1 MHEFLADPDYDS
13 MTYRRAG
20 TSGIVLPAISL
31 GLWHNFSDVDDYDTA
46 RRIVRRAWE
55 LGITHFDLANNY
67 GPPPGSAERT
77 FGRILREDFVGLR
90 DHLIISSKAGYKM
103 WDGPYQDGGSRKYLV
118 SSLDRSL
125 DRLGID
131 FVDVFYHHRPD
142 PDTPLEETM
151 RALDQVVRQGKALY
165 AGLSNYPADRTRE
178 ATRMLDSMGTP
189 YLLHQPRYSM
199 FDRHIEAELPQALD
213 DTGLGCIVYSPLA
226 QGLLTDRYLDGIPED
241 SRAASETGFLRPDSV
256 TDDRIRR
263 VRQLAG
269 IASDRGQTMAQMALA
284 WVLRLPQITSALV
297 GVSSVR
303 QLEMNVGALDRLD
316 FSDDELDRIEEIL
329 GGDGA

>member
-1 MHEFLADPDYDS
+1 MRHDRPNPDYDS

-20 TSGIVLPAISL
+20 HSGIVLPAISL
-31 GLWHNFSDVDDYDTA
+31 GLWHNFGDVDGYENA
-46 RRIVRRAWE
+46 RKLVRRAVE

-77 FGRILREDFVGLR
+77 FGRMLREDLGGFR
-90 DHLIISSKAGYKM
+90 DHLIISSKAGYQM

-125 DRLGID
+125 ERLGIE

-178 ATRMLDSMGTP
+178 AIAMLDSMGTP

-199 FDRHIEAELPQALD
+199 FDRSIEADLPKALD

-226 QGLLTDRYLDGIPED
+226 QGLLTDKYLDGIPKD
-241 SRAASETGFLRPDSV
+241 SRAASEHGFLRESSV
-256 TDDRIRR
+256 TESR
-263 VRQLAG
+263 VRKVRRLAE
-269 IASDRGQTMAQMALA
+269 IASDRGQSVAQMALA
-284 WVLRLPQITSALV
+284 WVLRLPQITSAVV
-297 GVSSVR
+297 GVSSTR
-303 QLEMNVGALDRLD
+303 QLENNVQALERLEFSED
-316 FSDDELDRIEEIL
+316 EIRKIDHILSDDE
-329 GGDGA
+329 

>member
-1 MHEFLADPDYDS
+1 

-20 TSGIVLPAISL
+20 RSGIVLPAISL
-31 GLWHNFSDVDDYDTA
+31 GLWHNFGDVDEFETA
-46 RRIVRRAWE
+46 RKIVRRAWE
-55 LGITHFDLANNY
+55 LGVTHFDLANNY

-77 FGRILREDFVGLR
+77 FGRILWDDFGTRR
-90 DHLIISSKAGYKM
+90 DRMIMSTKAGYRM

-125 DRLGID
+125 DRLGVD

-165 AGLSNYPADRTRE
+165 AGLSNYPAGLMRE
-178 ATRMLDSMGTP
+178 AVGMLDSMGTP

-199 FDRHIEAELPQALD
+199 FDRHIEAELPAALD
-213 DTGLGCIVYSPLA
+213 DTGLGCVVYSPLA
-226 QGLLTDRYLDGIPED
+226 QGLLTDKYLDGIPED
-241 SRAASETGFLRPDSV
+241 SRAASEHGFLGKDSV
-256 TDDRIRR
+256 TGKRIGR
-263 VRQLAG
+263 VRRLAD
-269 IASDRGQTMAQMALA
+269 IASERGQSVAQMALA

-297 GVSSVR
+297 GVSSVE
-303 QLEMNVGALDRLD
+303 QLEDNVAALDRLD
-316 FSDDELDRIEEIL
+316 FSEDELRRIEEIL
-329 GGDGA
+329 DTGG